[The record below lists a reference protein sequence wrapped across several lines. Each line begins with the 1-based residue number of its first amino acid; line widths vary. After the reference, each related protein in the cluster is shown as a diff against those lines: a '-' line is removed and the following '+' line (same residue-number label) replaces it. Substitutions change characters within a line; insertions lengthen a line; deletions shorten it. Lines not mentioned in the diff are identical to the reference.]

1 MQVREDKVCL
11 GPQGTELSQLRE
23 PGAQRAT
30 NPAQAGQ
37 ETSGLTLV
45 HEDAGFPQGCKELGA

>member
-1 MQVREDKVCL
+1 MQVQEDKVCL

-30 NPAQAGQ
+30 NPTQAGQ

-45 HEDAGFPQGCKELGA
+45 HEDAGFPRDAKS

>member
-1 MQVREDKVCL
+1 MGL

-30 NPAQAGQ
+30 NPSQAGQ